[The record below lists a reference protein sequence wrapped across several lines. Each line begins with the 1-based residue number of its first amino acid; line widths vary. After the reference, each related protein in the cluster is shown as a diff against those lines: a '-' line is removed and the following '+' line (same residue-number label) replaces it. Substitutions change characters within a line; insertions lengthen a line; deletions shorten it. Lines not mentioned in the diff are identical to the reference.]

1 MSPER
6 AQWMTELSAYVEE
19 RGLQGREVLL
29 YGQLPALSFY
39 LQMPSAFNPWSDL
52 RSYSL
57 AKMEQDMS
65 RLQKEIDI
73 EGKESPVVIAE
84 NGVKQSKDDA
94 KWQLIQEFMEA
105 YGYEETFLNEKFTVW
120 E

>member
-1 MSPER
+1 M
-6 AQWMTELSAYVEE
+6 
-19 RGLQGREVLL
+19 
-29 YGQLPALSFY
+29 
-39 LQMPSAFNPWSDL
+39 
-52 RSYSL
+52 
-57 AKMEQDMS
+57 
-65 RLQKEIDI
+65 
-73 EGKESPVVIAE
+73 VIAE